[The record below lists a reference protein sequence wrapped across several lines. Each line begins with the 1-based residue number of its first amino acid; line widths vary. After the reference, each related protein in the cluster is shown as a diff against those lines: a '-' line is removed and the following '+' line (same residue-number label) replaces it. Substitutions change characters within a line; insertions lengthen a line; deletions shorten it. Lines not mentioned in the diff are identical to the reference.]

1 VPRPRTP
8 GGPERLPYTAAVVSV
23 RVETIVARP
32 PDAVWAAVADVGN
45 VHRRLLPG
53 RVADAR
59 IEGDERIL
67 TLPDGTEIR
76 ELIVAIDHGQRR
88 LAYSVQGPGR
98 LVLAHHHAAFQ
109 VFAHEDG
116 TRLVWVTDVLPHD
129 REPGV
134 RARVERGIEE
144 MRVVLEDQAV

>member
-1 VPRPRTP
+1 M
-8 GGPERLPYTAAVVSV
+8 ASV
-23 RVETIVARP
+23 RVETIVAASP
-32 PDAVWAAVADVGN
+32 GAVWAAIADVGN

-67 TLPDGTEIR
+67 TLPDGTEVR
-76 ELIVAIDHGQRR
+76 ELIVAIDHEQRR

-98 LVLAHHHAAFQ
+98 LTLAHHHAAFE
-109 VFAHEDG
+109 VHDHDG
-116 TRLVWVTDVLPHD
+116 TRARLVWTTDVLPHD
-129 REPGV
+129 REPAV

-144 MRVVLEDQAV
+144 MRAVLESHRA

>member
-1 VPRPRTP
+1 V
-8 GGPERLPYTAAVVSV
+8 ASV
-23 RVETIVARP
+23 HVETIVART

-67 TLPDGTEIR
+67 TLPDGTEVR
-76 ELIVAIDHGQRR
+76 ELIVAVDHEQRR
-88 LAYSVQGPGR
+88 MAYSVQGPGR
-98 LVLAHHHAAFQ
+98 LVLGHHHAAFQ

-116 TRLVWVTDVLPHD
+116 ARSRLVWVTDVLPHD
-129 REPGV
+129 REPAV

-144 MRVVLEDQAV
+144 MRAVLENAEPA